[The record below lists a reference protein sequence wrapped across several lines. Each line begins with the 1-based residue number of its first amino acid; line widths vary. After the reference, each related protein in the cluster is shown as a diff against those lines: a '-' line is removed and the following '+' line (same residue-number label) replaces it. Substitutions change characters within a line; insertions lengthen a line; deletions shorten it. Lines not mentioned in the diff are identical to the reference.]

1 MRVTKELKNNKGITL
16 VSLIITIVVMVIIS
30 SVTLYTSMD
39 RFEMNSLQKLYNDIE
54 LLSDKV
60 SNYYLKYNG
69 LPVLRNS
76 KNEIIKYSISLE
88 FENNKNDEG
97 NYYILDLEAMNGLSL
112 NYGEGVTEI
121 LKISENME
129 VFEIPDDKFKDIFII
144 NETTHQIYYVKGV
157 ESEGVMYHTIFDK
170 TSDIEDTIPPTKP
183 EIKIVSGKLNNDKT
197 QYVTEVQIEI
207 VPGKDNW
214 SGVDKTTYSYDFID
228 NDGNTEQIQNEKI
241 IKNKIIKLENNG
253 TYKFTVITLDIKG
266 NESKIEKE
274 IIINIP
280 GEISE

>member
-1 MRVTKELKNNKGITL
+1 MGVTKELKNNKGITL

-39 RFEMNSLQKLYNDIE
+39 RFEINNLEKLYNDLT

-76 KNEIIKYSISLE
+76 ENQIIKYNILLE
-88 FENNKNDEG
+88 FEKNQNDEG
-97 NYYILDLEAMNGLSL
+97 NYYILDLEAMGGVSL

-121 LKISENME
+121 LKISEDME
-129 VFEIPDDKFKDIFII
+129 VFETPEDPEKFKDIFII
-144 NETTHQIYYVKGV
+144 NETTHQIYYVKGA
-157 ESEGVMYHTIFDK
+157 ESDGVIYHTILDK
-170 TSDIEDTIPPTKP
+170 TSNINDTIPPTKP

-197 QYVTEVQIEI
+197 AYITEVQIEI

-214 SGVDKTTYSYDFID
+214 SGIYETISNITRDGELID
-228 NDGNTEQIQNEKI
+228 IETLKQDNGLYI
-241 IKNKIIKLENNG
+241 ISENG
-253 TYKFTVITLDIKG
+253 TYLITVTTKDNSENKNSSTTELTIVV
-266 NESKIEKE
+266 E
-274 IIINIP
+274 IPENI
-280 GEISE
+280 S